1 MSNAERLV
9 MIPLAPH
16 NERQRQACGERD
28 IEGERKNGSQK
39 ESDIETKE
47 EAREAKRL

>member
-16 NERQRQACGERD
+16 TNRERDRQTETGTLSERQSG
-28 IEGERKNGSQK
+28 IEKESGSQ
-39 ESDIETKE
+39 
-47 EAREAKRL
+47 RERSRHM